1 MAGSVSDYLIKQ
13 LIEIDGIGKVTAS
26 RIAFHFEDINDFKDA
41 NYFIFQNITYQ
52 HQGKTR
58 TINVSDNQFRGIELI
73 QNEIDE
79 DDSLLILYVR
89 MTIKDFLENVQ
100 KNIKGL
106 SLGNIN
112 CNPFLGAALRLSQN
126 PEKFFKFNVW
136 SSIQRSIV
144 TSFGSTIEKL
154 LLYCNEDIEQGSSPD
169 GGEKWDLLKNI
180 DGVNHWLEIKSGPND
195 MDKTQVQRYINKM
208 EKAEKRGDVALFGF
222 SYGRIERSTVTL
234 GLLNTYIENWE
245 QKVKIGGDL
254 WDFLS
259 SQDRYADTLMR
270 LITLVS
276 NEVFGNQDV
285 IDLIELKTE
294 QIILEFENIYDN
306 LEDYLSEQ
314 Y

>member
-58 TINVSDNQFRGIELI
+58 TINVSDKQFRGIELI